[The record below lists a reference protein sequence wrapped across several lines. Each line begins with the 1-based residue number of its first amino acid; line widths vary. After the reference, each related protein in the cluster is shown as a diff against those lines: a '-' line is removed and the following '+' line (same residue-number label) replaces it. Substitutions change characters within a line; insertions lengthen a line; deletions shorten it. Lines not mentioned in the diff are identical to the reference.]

1 MTMTMTKLKY
11 AVALLFVV
19 SPLLATAQQQQPAD
33 SISVFEL
40 MEAVERSTSCR
51 IFTTIAEPFKVKSI
65 GTANPTAEHLRQAL
79 SPTSYKVTV
88 YGKQIFVLPDTYLYT
103 SVSPTLRG
111 EKMES
116 GEQAS
121 SFIPVVK
128 STSENRVYEIGNK
141 YKPSSDEMVT
151 LKGKVTDFKTGQ
163 NLEGINVVHRDPW
176 VATVTDRR
184 GDFSIQL
191 PVGYNS
197 IEISGLNT
205 KETRRQFMMYGDGI
219 AHIELEEENHLLDE
233 VLVVS
238 GRVQNVKSTQLG
250 MEKFQPSLLKNIPTA
265 MGEADVLKMIQMLP
279 GIKTVGEASSGYNV
293 RGSAAD
299 QNLLLL
305 NNGTIYNPNHLFGF
319 FTAFNSDMIKDAE
332 LYKSSIPS
340 QYGGRIASVLN
351 ITSKEASKEKFTGSA
366 GIGVVTSK
374 LNLEI
379 PIIKEKTSL
388 LLSGRTTYSDWIMKM
403 LPEKSGYRDGKAG
416 FYDVGAVFSHTLNER
431 NKLNVYGYF
440 SHDRF
445 AFNDNEKYAYSNMN
459 FSANW
464 RTVFS
469 EQLTGNFSFGYDHY
483 DYRNDETVEETSAAR
498 LSFDINQWFGK
509 MDFNY
514 QLNSDHTLNFGLM
527 SQFYNINSGTYEPL
541 HPNSLV
547 KWDRL
552 QKDRAVES
560 ALYIGDEWEV
570 TPQLSVNA
578 GIRYSMFNAL
588 GPRSY
593 YTYQDGVL
601 PSLSTVV
608 DEVTVDRGKIV
619 KTYQGPEFRLAA
631 RYAFTDDFSV
641 KAGFNT
647 MRQYIHKVSNTTI
660 MSPTDTWKLSDP
672 NIKPQSGWQL
682 AAGAYY
688 NTPGQVLELSAEGY
702 YKKLTDYLD
711 YRSAAKLV
719 MNHHLETDVIN
730 TEGYAYGVEFQVKKP
745 AGKLNG
751 WMSYTY
757 SRTFLRQNDPR
768 IARPVNGGDW
778 YPTEYD
784 KPHDFKL
791 VTNYKFTRRYSVS
804 FNMDY
809 STGRPT
815 TVPAGQY
822 FDKDLNVMQ
831 VYYTDRNSYRVPD
844 YFRLDLAFN
853 IEPSHHLTLLTHSSI
868 SFGVYNL
875 TGRKN
880 VYSIYYLSEAGKI
893 QGYKMSIFGAPI
905 PFITYNIKF

>member
-1 MTMTMTKLKY
+1 MTITKLKY
-11 AVALLFVV
+11 AVSVLLVFF
-19 SPLLATAQQQQPAD
+19 PLIATAQLQQSAD
-33 SISVFEL
+33 SISIFEL
-40 MEAVERSTSCR
+40 MHAVEKNTSCR
-51 IFTTIAEPFKVKSI
+51 IFTTIAQPFKIKGIDSDK
-65 GTANPTAEHLRQAL
+65 PTAEHLRQAL
-79 SPTSYKVTV
+79 SATPYKVTV

-103 SVSPTLRG
+103 SVSPILRG
-111 EKMES
+111 EKIES
-116 GEQAS
+116 GEQVS
-121 SFIPVVK
+121 SFVPVVK

-141 YKPSSDEMVT
+141 FKSSSGETVT
-151 LKGKVTDFKTGQ
+151 LTGKVTDFKTGQ
-163 NLEGINVVHRDPW
+163 SLEGINVVHRDPW
-176 VATVTDRR
+176 VATVTNRR

-197 IEISGLNT
+197 IEINGLNIR
-205 KETRRQFMMYGDGI
+205 ETRRQFMMYGDGI

-233 VLVVS
+233 VLIVS
-238 GRVQNVKSTQLG
+238 GRMQNVKSTQLG

-351 ITSKEASKEKFTGSA
+351 ITGKEASKEKFTGSA
-366 GIGVVTSK
+366 GIGLVTSK

-416 FYDVGAVFSHTLNER
+416 FYDLGAVFSHTLNER
-431 NKLNVYGYF
+431 NKLNVYGYY

-445 AFNDNEKYAYSNMN
+445 AFNDNEKYAYNNMN

-464 RTVFS
+464 RTIFS
-469 EQLTGNFSFGYDHY
+469 EKLTGNFSFGYDHY
-483 DYRNDETVEETSAAR
+483 DYRNDVTVEETSAAR

-509 MDFNY
+509 MDFSHK
-514 QLNSDHTLNFGLM
+514 LNNEHTLNFGLM

-547 KWDRL
+547 KWDQL

-578 GIRYSMFNAL
+578 GVRYSMFNAL

-601 PSLSTVV
+601 PSLGTVE
-608 DEVTVDRGKIV
+608 DEVAVGRGKIV

-682 AAGAYY
+682 AAGAYF

-711 YRSAAKLV
+711 YRSSAKLI

-791 VTNYKFTRRYSVS
+791 VGNYKFTRRYSVS

-822 FDKDLNVMQ
+822 FDKDLNAMQ

-880 VYSIYYLSEAGKI
+880 VYSIYYLSEGGKI

>member
-1 MTMTMTKLKY
+1 MT
-11 AVALLFVV
+11 
-19 SPLLATAQQQQPAD
+19 AT
-33 SISVFEL
+33 
-40 MEAVERSTSCR
+40 R
-51 IFTTIAEPFKVKSI
+51 
-65 GTANPTAEHLRQAL
+65 
-79 SPTSYKVTV
+79 YKVTV
-88 YGKQIFVLPDTYLYT
+88 YGNRIFVLPEAFLST
-103 SVSPTLRG
+103 TLTPILKG
-111 EKMES
+111 EQMKEE
-116 GEQAS
+116 EQAS

-128 STSENRVYEIGNK
+128 SSSENKVYEIGNR
-141 YKPSSDEMVT
+141 YKPSSEEMVVLT
-151 LKGKVTDFKTGQ
+151 GKVTDFKSGQ
-163 NLEGINVVHRDPW
+163 NLEGINIVHREPW
-176 VATVTDRR
+176 VATATDRQ
-184 GDFSIQL
+184 GNFTIKL
-191 PVGYNS
+191 PVGYNT
-197 IEISGLNT
+197 IEINGLNI
-205 KETRRQFMMYGDGI
+205 KETRRQFMVYGEG
-219 AHIELEEENHLLDE
+219 ATHIELEEENHLLDE
-233 VLVVS
+233 VLIVS
-238 GRVQNVKSTQLG
+238 GRVQNVRSTQLG

-265 MGEADVLKMIQMLP
+265 MGEVDLLKMLQTLP

-366 GIGVVTSK
+366 GIGLVTSK

-416 FYDVGAVFSHTLNER
+416 FYDLGGVFSHTLNER
-431 NKLNVYGYF
+431 NKLNIYGYY

-445 AFNDNEKYAYSNMN
+445 AFNDNQKYAYNNMN

-464 RTVFS
+464 RSIFS
-469 EQLTGNFSFGYDHY
+469 EKLTANFSFGYDHY
-483 DYRNDETVEETSAAR
+483 DYRNDESVEEAAAAR
-498 LSFDINQWFGK
+498 LSFAINQWFGK
-509 MDFNY
+509 VDFSYKLDN
-514 QLNSDHTLNFGLM
+514 NHTLNFGLM

-541 HPNSLV
+541 HESSLV
-547 KWDRL
+547 KWDQL
-552 QKDRAVES
+552 QKDKALES
-560 ALYIGDEWEV
+560 AIYIGDQWEI
-570 TPQLSVNA
+570 TPKLSVNA
-578 GIRYSMFNAL
+578 GIRYSMFNLL
-588 GPRSY
+588 GPRTY
-593 YTYQDGVL
+593 YTYQDGML
-601 PSLSTVV
+601 PSSTTVV
-608 DEVTVDRGKIV
+608 DSVSVGGGKVV
-619 KTYQGPEFRLAA
+619 KTYQGPEFRLSA
-631 RYAFTDDFSV
+631 RYAFNDDFSV

-660 MSPTDTWKLSDP
+660 MSPTDTWKLSDM
-672 NIKPQSGWQL
+672 NIKPQNGWQL

-688 NTPGQVLELSAEGY
+688 NTPGQVLELSVEGY
-702 YKKLTDYLD
+702 YKKLNDYLD
-711 YRSAAKLV
+711 YRSSARLI

-745 AGKLNG
+745 SGKLNG
-751 WMSYTY
+751 WASYTY

-791 VTNYKFTRRYSVS
+791 VGNYKFTRRYSVS

-815 TVPAGQY
+815 TIPAGQY
-822 FDKDLNVMQ
+822 YDQGLQSMQ

-880 VYSIYYLSEAGKI
+880 VYSIYYVSENGSV